1 MEVGDTGRHGP
12 AVTRSKSK
20 HLLPS
25 AGLTTTTTKRPRGKR
40 DVIIL
45 PTTLPDPADPADPVV
60 PFVND
65 PVVGRRSP
73 RRVVTT
79 LAPVRPTKRN
89 LTPSSLPPSLP
100 PPLPRHVVQ
109 PLTPEQEAELLKE
122 QFKKEDAEEAE
133 ARNKFIVKE
142 KEIVKIM
149 LEEPKTQ
156 PRLRIAVKK
165 VMDQIRKKKMIDA
178 VITAFQEKMA
188 ETKKVLIQE
197 MELRNE
203 IEIKEQTNRR
213 KRVAIDVAQSI
224 EKEKEKPSSIPVF
237 QEYNLMQIGDFIL
250 KQFPADAISVLDE
263 FETLSP
269 ASQKEIVDFII
280 LKCKGATLNANVNE
294 AGPADDVYNTLGI
307 KSLPLHDAVAGI
319 PSSYRA
325 LIVCKPEPCPVA
337 GAARVA
343 EWCCCIESD
352 GVFSSIKE
360 LIKGQDSPF
369 VTAHPDIRLMINQS
383 CNYGL
388 KPVDAQRVDGPLEF
402 HDPQGF
408 AAPFPSV
415 IIGDDVVVYS
425 IGPIINAESILGRPL
440 IMIRIHNYKEL
451 DYENGIYF
459 WVYPS
464 FSEGGASRVFLI
476 IGGGQF
482 MKGPDYTLTTFI
494 IDLLQ
499 VHINKYYAEHFVL
512 KQGPGF
518 RPTILSTTQ
527 EVICFF
533 GEMIHLQTRWVHD
546 LIAGRGLNLEAD
558 PIGDVPPGF
567 NRHCYTFH
575 SSLEIKD
582 WLFYGIPDVE
592 SPRLVSLSTKAARL
606 AYHFCRENQVYTG
619 QRSSRLGF
627 PLYCCLTTIFHK
639 YRDERKTDVND
650 FFALFKRWPDTLFVQ
665 GCNVVPGVSPVG
677 YVVAGTSSNLQG
689 MRYNIFL
696 EHLAPLEF
704 VKRFKSLRLV
714 QPIVTPD
721 PGETFA
727 MIGRMGRSGLL
738 IKKRTLLGIET
749 AQLETCLMVVD
760 LATAADEINKILK
773 KRRRDKGPNALIYPR
788 EQEAIILKSLPKA
801 LDITIDK
808 ISEIFFSHPPNRL
821 KDIQKCFKMFI
832 GLPDCPWD
840 NPDQFKHH
848 IVIKSLDI
856 SRRLDGLI
864 TSIAIIKDSPLYR
877 LIRTLETGVYRHL
890 IMSSMLD
897 EYTGMVSFPLDI
909 PPIPPSLVPGLNPR
923 VSCAFLNSDGQY
935 VELPGGFGE
944 GSLGNCDF
952 SGVFQHPLFNPYIF
966 SATRKSMT
974 FPDGILERYIRNPK
988 IVTPDLAA
996 SHATIP
1002 VKVHNK
1008 MFLIRL
1014 IFYTTTGAIQIV
1026 VCVSSTICI
1035 ASPMGGPP
1043 SIPFGVDVQFNVVSI
1058 GPLGPIHV
1066 NPDGSVEV
1074 DMSTDATILATMC
1087 DYLSLGCMGASK
1099 KGEYSFTSGSPQF
1112 FDYFDIFFKLINT
1125 ECYTYVSAYMSPF
1138 NCGKDLVMKHFGR
1151 VFKDVVP
1158 NPNPPPNLI
1167 PNPISSAIR
1176 RLWNWFPYL
1185 DHVQPEVCSPRGP
1198 LTPQIIDEELAYG
1211 RWNMQVVVQVFFDPI
1226 LSVLDGRAVGDETG
1240 HGEVEPATP
1249 GGPADTGSGS
1259 DSDTSTTD
1267 DSLYQQLIL
1276 QTLSFPS
1283 QDDSAAS
1290 YKSQESMGSS
1300 QGSASSNSRGSAIS
1314 MSSQGSASSLEPAL
1328 GGTYGGG
1335 RGRTNRKTRK
1345 RKYKTNRR
1353 SKSKSKSKPKHS
1365 NIRRRTRKNTDVSRT
1380 RTRTRT
1386 KTKTKTMKI
1395 KSKKFPKRI
1404 YLYSTPRTAQRM
1416 AYKYLGRTKTAKLYP
1431 ARNPAKKYMVFDP
1444 KNNKWVNFGQ
1454 MGYEDYTKHHDKT
1467 RRKNYLTRTKGML
1480 GDWKSNKYS
1489 ANNLSRR
1496 ILWT

>member
-1 MEVGDTGRHGP
+1 MEVGDTGRHGS
-12 AVTRSKSK
+12 VMRGQRSKLPS
-20 HLLPS
+20 PS
-25 AGLTTTTTKRPRGKR
+25 AGLTTTTTKRPLRGKR
-40 DVIIL
+40 GVIL
-45 PTTLPDPADPADPVV
+45 PTTLAELSDPVV

-65 PVVGRRSP
+65 PVVGRRSS

-79 LAPVRPTKRN
+79 PAPVVSPVKSNTNRATKRN
-89 LTPSSLPPSLP
+89 LKPTP
-100 PPLPRHVVQ
+100 PPLPTPPPRHVVQ

-122 QFKKEDAEEAE
+122 QFKKEDAEKAE

-156 PRLRIAVKK
+156 PKLRIAVNK

-213 KRVAIDVAQSI
+213 KRVAIDLAQSI

-237 QEYNLMQIGDFIL
+237 QEYTPEQIQNFVLNI
-250 KQFPADAISVLDE
+250 FPDDARSVLDV

-294 AGPADDVYNTLGI
+294 AGPADDVYNKLGI
-307 KSLPLHDAVAGI
+307 KSLPLHDVAGI
-319 PSSYRA
+319 LSSARA
-325 LIVCKPEPCPVA
+325 LVVCEPSLTSCLAADVA
-337 GAARVA
+337 DR
-343 EWCCCIESD
+343 I
-352 GVFSSIKE
+352 
-360 LIKGQDSPF
+360 LIQDSPF
-369 VTAHPDIRLMINQS
+369 VTAHPRIGLMINQS
-383 CNYGL
+383 CDAGL
-388 KPVDAQRVDGPLEF
+388 VPVAAQRVDDPPEF

-415 IIGDDVVVYS
+415 TIGNDGIVYS
-425 IGPIINAESILGRPL
+425 IGPIIDAESILGRPL
-440 IMIRIHNYKEL
+440 IMIRIHNYKNED
-451 DYENGIYF
+451 DYPNGIYF

-464 FSEGGASRVFLI
+464 CSEGGASRVFLI
-476 IGGGQF
+476 IGGRQF

-499 VHINKYYAEHFVL
+499 VHINKYYTDHFVL

-518 RPTILSTTQ
+518 RPTTLYNTQ

-533 GEMIHLQTRWVHD
+533 GGMIHLQTIWVHD
-546 LIAGRGLNLEAD
+546 LIAGRVGVSVGVHGTKLNLGPD
-558 PIGDVPPGF
+558 SLPPGPVGLVPLGF
-567 NRHCYTFH
+567 NRHCYSFD
-575 SSLEIKD
+575 SSLPMKRWIVS
-582 WLFYGIPDVE
+582 GIDDVGTYRDSAQIE
-592 SPRLVSLSTKAARL
+592 FLAAQFLRDNRT
-606 AYHFCRENQVYTG
+606 FTG
-619 QRSSRLGF
+619 QRLASSF
-627 PLYCCLTTIFHK
+627 PLSCCLTTIFHK
-639 YRDERKTDVND
+639 YRDLGRTDVND

-677 YVVAGTSSNLQG
+677 CVVAGTSSNLQG

-721 PGETFA
+721 PGEMFA

-738 IKKRTLLGIET
+738 IKKRTLLGEQP
-749 AQLETCLMVVD
+749 AQVETCLMEVD
-760 LATAADEINKILK
+760 LAPAVEKINAMQIERQTQK
-773 KRRRDKGPNALIYPR
+773 PNALIYPH
-788 EQEAIILKSLPKA
+788 EQEEIILESLPVA
-801 LDITIDK
+801 LHETIDK
-808 ISEIFFSHPPNRL
+808 ISEIFFSPPPNRL
-821 KDIQKCFKMFI
+821 IDIKKCFKMFI
-832 GLPDCPWD
+832 GLQGCPWG
-840 NPDQFKHH
+840 NQQEFKHH
-848 IVIKSLDI
+848 IVMESLDI
-856 SRRLDGLI
+856 SRSLDGLI
-864 TSIAIIKDSPLYR
+864 ASIAIIKDSPLYR

-890 IMSSMLD
+890 LMSSMLD
-897 EYTGMVSFPLDI
+897 EYTGMASFPLNI
-909 PPIPPSLVPGLNPR
+909 TPGLGGVLNPR

-944 GSLGNCDF
+944 GSLGNYDF
-952 SGVFQHPLFNPYIF
+952 SGVFQHPSFDPYIF

-974 FPDGILERYIRNPK
+974 FPRRTLEVYIQRPQF
-988 IVTPDLAA
+988 VTPDQAA
-996 SHATIP
+996 QDATIP

-1014 IFYTTTGAIQIV
+1014 VFYTTAGAIQIV

-1035 ASPMGGPP
+1035 ASPMGGQP

-1058 GPLGPIHV
+1058 GPLRV
-1066 NPDGSVEV
+1066 NEGGRG
-1074 DMSTDATILATMC
+1074 MSANATILATMC

-1099 KGEYSFTSGSPQF
+1099 KGEYSLTSGSPQF

-1125 ECYTYVSAYMSPF
+1125 ECFTYVSAYMSPF

-1151 VFKDVVP
+1151 VFEEYGD
-1158 NPNPPPNLI
+1158 ND
-1167 PNPISSAIR
+1167 ISSAIR

-1185 DHVQPEVCSPRGP
+1185 DHVQREVCSPRGP
-1198 LTPQIIDEELAYG
+1198 LTPEIIDEELAYG
-1211 RWNMQVVVQVFFDPI
+1211 RLDMQRVVQVFFDPI
-1226 LSVLDGRAVGDETG
+1226 LGVLDERAVGDETG
-1240 HGEVEPATP
+1240 HVGSEVSSAASSPARS
-1249 GGPADTGSGS
+1249 DSGS
-1259 DSDTSTTD
+1259 SVTSSLGSMKSAALVRRVLSDTSMLTGTQG
-1267 DSLYQQLIL
+1267 DSW
-1276 QTLSFPS
+1276 
-1283 QDDSAAS
+1283 
-1290 YKSQESMGSS
+1290 KESMGSS
-1300 QGSASSNSRGSAIS
+1300 QGSASSNSRGSARS

-1328 GGTYGGG
+1328 GDTYGGG

-1353 SKSKSKSKPKHS
+1353 SKSKSKSKPKHT

-1380 RTRTRT
+1380 RTRT
-1386 KTKTKTMKI
+1386 KTRTKTMKI

-1431 ARNPAKKYMVFDP
+1431 ARNPAKKYMVYDP
-1444 KNNKWVNFGQ
+1444 KNNK
-1454 MGYEDYTKHHDKT
+1454 
-1467 RRKNYLTRTKGML
+1467 
-1480 GDWKSNKYS
+1480 
-1489 ANNLSRR
+1489 
-1496 ILWT
+1496 